1 MFIYMKLLNSNNTF
15 MFSLYVVDDA
25 MVKLLTTTEKG
36 ITTYAG
42 SAIKINELKSTLI
55 SKFKF
60 RLLWILSL
68 HNLSAKSLE
77 MDEIN
82 F

>member
-42 SAIKINELKSTLI
+42 SAIKINE
-55 SKFKF
+55 
-60 RLLWILSL
+60 
-68 HNLSAKSLE
+68 
-77 MDEIN
+77 
-82 F
+82 